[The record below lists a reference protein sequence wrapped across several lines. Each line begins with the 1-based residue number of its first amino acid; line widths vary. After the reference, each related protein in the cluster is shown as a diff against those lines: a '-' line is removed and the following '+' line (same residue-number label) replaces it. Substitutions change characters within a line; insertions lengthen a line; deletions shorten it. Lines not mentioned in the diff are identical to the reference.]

1 MTPEWLTSM
10 RSRLQADPPLWFSE
24 HPVPASP
31 RRSSAVLVLF
41 GPGADGRPELVLTER
56 AHHLRSHGAQV
67 VFPGGHLEPGET
79 PVQAAL
85 RESNE
90 EIGLDQSSVE
100 IVDVLPAVYLT
111 PQSMAY
117 VPVLGWWR
125 EPHPVDVVDPDE
137 VRRIV
142 IPAAEDLAAPENR
155 FTATAPGGYRGP
167 GFFADD
173 LIVWG
178 VTANLLAS
186 VLELAGMARP
196 WDESVTHPLPHRL
209 LAPYG
214 WEAVTPDTDETQT
227 RR

>member
-1 MTPEWLTSM
+1 MP
-10 RSRLQADPPLWFSE
+10 RWFTD
-24 HPVPASP
+24 HPVPPNP

-41 GPGADGRPELVLTER
+41 GPGHDGMPELVLTER

-67 VFPGGHLEPGET
+67 VFPGGHLDPGET

-85 RESNE
+85 RESTE
-90 EIGLDQSSVE
+90 EIGLDPRTVE
-100 IVDVLPAVYLT
+100 IVDELPGVFLS

-117 VPVLGWWR
+117 VPVIGWWR
-125 EPHPVDVVDPDE
+125 DPHPVDVVDPNE

-142 IPAAEDLAAPENR
+142 IPTVAELADPVNR

-178 VTANLLAS
+178 VTGNLLAS
-186 VLELAGMARP
+186 VLELVGADRP
-196 WDESVTHPLPHRL
+196 WDDSVTQPLPHRL

-214 WEAVTPDTDETQT
+214 WESVTPDTDELNVSD
-227 RR
+227 

>member
-1 MTPEWLTSM
+1 MIPDWLSQLRARVETSAP
-10 RSRLQADPPLWFSE
+10 RWFSD
-24 HPVPASP
+24 HPVPPSA

-41 GPGADGRPELVLTER
+41 GPGADGRPHLVLTER

-67 VFPGGHLEPGET
+67 VFPGGHLEPSET

-85 RESNE
+85 RESAE
-90 EIGLDQSSVE
+90 EIGLNPGTVE
-100 IVDVLPAVYLT
+100 IVDVLPAVYLS

-125 EPHPVDVVDPDE
+125 EPHAVDVVDPDE
-137 VRRIV
+137 VRRVV
-142 IPAAEDLAAPENR
+142 IPAVDDLTAPANR

-167 GFFADD
+167 GFFVDD

-178 VTANLLAS
+178 VTANLLDA
-186 VLELAGMARP
+186 VLELGGLARP
-196 WDESVTHPLPHRL
+196 WDRSVTHPLPHRL

-214 WEAVTPDTDETQT
+214 WEAVTPDTDELNVQN
-227 RR
+227 

>member
-1 MTPEWLTSM
+1 M
-10 RSRLQADPPLWFSE
+10 RSQLDTAPPSWFRD
-24 HPVPASP
+24 HPVPPSP
-31 RRSSAVLVLF
+31 RRTSAVLVLF
-41 GPGADGRPELVLTER
+41 GQGADGRPELVLTER
-56 AHHLRSHGAQV
+56 AHDLRSHGAQV
-67 VFPGGHLEPGET
+67 VFPGGHLDPGET

-85 RESNE
+85 RESTE
-90 EIGLDQSSVE
+90 EIGLDPRTVE
-100 IVDVLPAVYLT
+100 VVDELPAVYLT

-125 EPHPVDVVDPDE
+125 DPHPVDVVDPNE
-137 VRRIV
+137 VRRVV
-142 IPAAEDLAAPENR
+142 IPAVADLAAPANR

-167 GFFADD
+167 GFFVDD

-196 WDESVTHPLPHRL
+196 WDASITHPLPHRL

-214 WEAVTPDTDETQT
+214 WEAVTPDTDEMTNP